1 MNRLAR
7 RTPARRLLAS
17 GTALRRQAGQ
27 GMTEY
32 IIIVALIAVAAIGIY
47 TLFGQTIRNQTAGL
61 ALEMSG
67 QDAAT
72 AIGNARWRCG
82 CLDRCRTPR
91 NGRWRA
97 SWASDQSAHGA
108 AMAQRRAPDVAF
120 AYARLGSI
128 GAQLAGRD

>member
-1 MNRLAR
+1 MNRPAR
-7 RTPARRLLAS
+7 RTPAARRPAS
-17 GTALRRQAGQ
+17 GTASRRQAGQ

-72 AIGNARWRCG
+72 AIGNAQANANTAQTNANVRKG
-82 CLDRCRTPR
+82 LD
-91 NGRWRA
+91 NFNA
-97 SWASDQSAHGA
+97 SN
-108 AMAQRRAPDVAF
+108 RP
-120 AYARLGSI
+120 
-128 GAQLAGRD
+128 